1 MIAASLAGS
10 RLREQLLLEGATP
23 VGNSLAEF
31 AAFVRSDVQR
41 WAPIVKQSG
50 ATPE

>member
-1 MIAASLAGS
+1 LK
-10 RLREQLLLEGATP
+10 LEGATP

-31 AAFVRSDVQR
+31 SAFVRGDVQR

-50 ATPE
+50 ATPEGG